1 MPKVC
6 CTQNWESIPAI
17 ELFANSNEACNNF
30 AKQSLHPNSKVT
42 YYPTLSQR
50 FHELQLQSFAQK
62 FLTTTTKKKSSAIW
76 NGCVKEEKE
85 VITCKLVVKGDKSTT
100 SC

>member
-1 MPKVC
+1 LYPK
-6 CTQNWESIPAI
+6 TGSHPAI

-62 FLTTTTKKKSSAIW
+62 FLTTTTKKK
-76 NGCVKEEKE
+76 KK
-85 VITCKLVVKGDKSTT
+85 KLRYLEWLCQRGERSDNM
-100 SC
+100 